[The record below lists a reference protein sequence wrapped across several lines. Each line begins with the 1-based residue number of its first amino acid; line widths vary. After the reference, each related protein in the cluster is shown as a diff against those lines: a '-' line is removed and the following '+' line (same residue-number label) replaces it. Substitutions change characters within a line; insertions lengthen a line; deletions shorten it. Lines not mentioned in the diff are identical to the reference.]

1 MIDLSVVNWSSV
13 ARKIYISPGRT
24 MSPVTIQ
31 FYILGLY
38 KSEKRLHQMADVV
51 GCTVEELKAWIRKRN
66 ESDKS
71 NLRKRASTRRKI
83 KKSRHTGRI
92 SNPLQLVA
100 VERQQ
105 SAQAS
110 ESYGLSSST
119 RSGRGEAVAKHL
131 RRSRSRV
138 DTLAWLHLTKLWISF
153 R

>member
-83 KKSRHTGRI
+83 KKSRH
-92 SNPLQLVA
+92 
-100 VERQQ
+100 
-105 SAQAS
+105 
-110 ESYGLSSST
+110 
-119 RSGRGEAVAKHL
+119 
-131 RRSRSRV
+131 
-138 DTLAWLHLTKLWISF
+138 
-153 R
+153 